1 MLLAK
6 IYFLPSCYALY
17 YASREVLS
25 IIRDDDDDDRYFY
38 LLLFNFIF
46 YYHVI
51 SFLLLFLSRFIC

>member
-1 MLLAK
+1 MLLSK

-25 IIRDDDDDDRYFY
+25 IIRDDDDDRYFN

-46 YYHVI
+46 I
-51 SFLLLFLSRFIC
+51 II